1 MLTDNQ
7 RAELTQAM
15 VDFSKR
21 VLQGKDCTLQET
33 ATLPS
38 VLSLLLPGAEQKKG

>member
-1 MLTDNQ
+1 MLTNNQ
-7 RAELTQAM
+7 RTELTQAM

-21 VLQGKDCTLQET
+21 VLQGKDCTMQET

-38 VLSLLLPGAEQKKG
+38 VLSLLLRGEKLDK